1 MCGIIVIVSSL
12 DEGPSVDFGRATL
25 EIAKEN
31 EASHQSQGETSSR
44 NTVPEITSANN
55 VPGVAQTPKNVTTL
69 PFKRLDAHTF
79 FSDRNDVVERAI
91 KDCTDTLTKDVDGEI
106 IGCWLLTQISL
117 WDTEKERLVLLTQN
131 ALFSVKYDFISLKA
145 LEFSRV
151 PLSEIDTVVNGE
163 LVYPPTSLVPRLN
176 GLAEGVSSIF
186 HNAVRQQWSSFTARS
201 SFGEFE
207 SRGRNMVGLQL
218 MWNKGKPLPLEK
230 KWNPFVKNIPWLTFA
245 SHPLF
250 WHKGTDLE
258 KMKFDVEGLHAAL
271 VSLIGE
277 NCHVVSNSIV
287 LENYLGLGALLH
299 NRNALGFFKIRGKVS
314 F

>member
-163 LVYPPTSLVPRLN
+163 LVYPPTSLVP
-176 GLAEGVSSIF
+176 
-186 HNAVRQQWSSFTARS
+186 
-201 SFGEFE
+201 
-207 SRGRNMVGLQL
+207 GRNMVGLQL

-258 KMKFDVEGLHAAL
+258 KMKFDVEGLHVAL

>member
-1 MCGIIVIVSSL
+1 MDDSSL

-25 EIAKEN
+25 QIAKEN
-31 EASHQSQGETSSR
+31 EAAQENRAQSLSTALDNENSVINNATGT
-44 NTVPEITSANN
+44 TPITNN
-55 VPGVAQTPKNVTTL
+55 L
-69 PFKRLDAHTF
+69 PSIPYKRVDAHTY

-91 KDCTDTLTKDVDGEI
+91 KDCTHTLIKDADGEV

-117 WDTEKERLVLLTQN
+117 WDTEKERLILLTRN
-131 ALFSVKYDFISLKA
+131 ALYTIKYDFISLKT
-145 LEFSRV
+145 LEYGRV
-151 PLSEIDTVVNGE
+151 PLPEIDTVVNGE

-176 GLAEGVSSIF
+176 GLAEGVSSVF

-201 SFGEFE
+201 SIAEFE
-207 SRGRNMVGLQL
+207 SRSRNMVGLQL

-230 KWNPFVKNIPWLTFA
+230 KWNPFARNIPWMTFA

-250 WHKGTDLE
+250 WHKGTESE

-271 VSLIGE
+271 LSLIAE

>member
-1 MCGIIVIVSSL
+1 MDDSSL

-25 EIAKEN
+25 QIAKEN
-31 EASHQSQGETSSR
+31 EAAQENRAQSLSTALDNENSVINNATGT
-44 NTVPEITSANN
+44 TPITNN
-55 VPGVAQTPKNVTTL
+55 L
-69 PFKRLDAHTF
+69 PSIPYKRVDAHTY

-91 KDCTDTLTKDVDGEI
+91 KDCTHTLIKDADGEV

-117 WDTEKERLVLLTQN
+117 WDTEKERLILLTRN
-131 ALFSVKYDFISLKA
+131 ALYTIKYDFISLKT
-145 LEFSRV
+145 LEYGRV
-151 PLSEIDTVVNGE
+151 PLPEIDTVVNGE
-163 LVYPPTSLVPRLN
+163 LVYPPTSLVP
-176 GLAEGVSSIF
+176 S
-186 HNAVRQQWSSFTARS
+186 
-201 SFGEFE
+201 
-207 SRGRNMVGLQL
+207 RNMVGLQL

-230 KWNPFVKNIPWLTFA
+230 KWNPFARNIPWMTFA

-250 WHKGTDLE
+250 WHKGTESE

-271 VSLIGE
+271 LSLIAE

>member
-163 LVYPPTSLVPRLN
+163 LVYPPTSLVP
-176 GLAEGVSSIF
+176 
-186 HNAVRQQWSSFTARS
+186 
-201 SFGEFE
+201 
-207 SRGRNMVGLQL
+207 GRNMVGLQL